1 MAALAGSL
9 RGVASLSRAHLP
21 QDGAVD
27 TGTKAVAAAAAVIAF
42 AFALA
47 TFERWLARRRPQEL
61 AWAGA
66 LLLFTFGALALWLG
80 ASLGWAPWSFRLFY
94 LFGAI
99 ANVPVLALGS
109 VYLVDRR
116 AGHAL
121 AAVLAIAVGFAAGVL
136 ATTHVGPIATDTL
149 PQGSDVLGVLPRVLA
164 ATASAGGALAV
175 FAIAL
180 WSIVRRQRV
189 VGKRSAQ
196 QRARRDGRLRGD
208 AHRRRRRAVRGL
220 PRRERAASC
229 PYVWPSSH
237 RNVRLRTLPPIPCGS
252 SSRNRIFVGHL

>member
-1 MAALAGSL
+1 M
-9 RGVASLSRAHLP
+9 
-21 QDGAVD
+21 D

-61 AWAGA
+61 AWAFA
-66 LLLFTFGALALWLG
+66 LLLFTFGALALWIG

-116 AGHAL
+116 AGHVL
-121 AAVLAIAVGFAAGVL
+121 AAVLAIAIGFAGGVL
-136 ATTHVGPIATDTL
+136 ATTPVGHITAGTL

-164 ATASAGGALAV
+164 AASSAGGALAV
-175 FAIAL
+175 FGIAL
-180 WSIVRRQRV
+180 WSIARRQRV
-189 VGKRSAQ
+189 VGNALIAAGTATLSAS
-196 QRARRDGRLRGD
+196 GLLNSVLGEMD
-208 AHRRRRRAVRGL
+208 AFAVTLTVGVAVL
-220 PRRERAASC
+220 FAGFLASAASGAASD
-229 PYVWPSSH
+229 PTAPRSDPRASA
-237 RNVRLRTLPPIPCGS
+237 TS
-252 SSRNRIFVGHL
+252 A